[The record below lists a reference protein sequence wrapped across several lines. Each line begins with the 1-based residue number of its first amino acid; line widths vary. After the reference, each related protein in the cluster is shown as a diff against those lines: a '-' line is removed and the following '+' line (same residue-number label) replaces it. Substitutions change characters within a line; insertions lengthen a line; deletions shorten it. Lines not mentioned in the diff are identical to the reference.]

1 MVSRLI
7 FSGYSVA
14 QERRNSI
21 NRTIPAATTVLHRCT
36 GYFCMVDPTSNDG
49 RSMNNRMRMLFH
61 GHSCLIFDLAEPR
74 HIILDVH

>member
-1 MVSRLI
+1 
-7 FSGYSVA
+7 
-14 QERRNSI
+14 
-21 NRTIPAATTVLHRCT
+21 
-36 GYFCMVDPTSNDG
+36 MVDPTSNDG